1 MLLSVR
7 ELLVRQRTQ
16 LVNAMRGHAAEMG
29 VVAPLGAKGVGELQT
44 AIAAADE
51 AAVPAK
57 QAIAL
62 LGGEAG
68 RIVWAMMP
76 SGEDLPAAAGGGLSA
91 RLPRVQGFEGKM
103 LIGRSDGP
111 HNPCRVAAVKV
122 SHPFGRGSRNPS
134 GPAARAPQTGRTHDR
149 NRTAAEFFL
158 PTPCTNRAVHT
169 PSYSCRIM
177 RLRLCASPG
186 STGTEPG
193 RASRRRRRG
202 RSAGRPGTAF
212 RRG

>member
-1 MLLSVR
+1 VKPAEQQAAAMLLSVR

-76 SGEDLPAAAGGGLSA
+76 AARPTGRRRRPERSSAASAGL
-91 RLPRVQGFEGKM
+91 EGKM
-103 LIGRSDGP
+103 LIGRSDDP

-149 NRTAAEFFL
+149 NRTARILL
-158 PTPCTNRAVHT
+158 PHPLHQQGRPHT
-169 PSYSCRIM
+169 I
-177 RLRLCASPG
+177 LRLLNHAVTSL
-186 STGTEPG
+186 
-193 RASRRRRRG
+193 R
-202 RSAGRPGTAF
+202 
-212 RRG
+212 